1 MNSYEFLVNM
11 CFGPYLCRKVS
22 VDYTVGEHDDVELM
36 SVWTMRDLNGE
47 DEIGEDFT
55 DYLTDEGKA
64 YFQQLC
70 EQDWRD
76 RKQDEAEAYEDRHAY
91 IND

>member
-1 MNSYEFLVNM
+1 MRSYEFLTNM

-22 VDYTVGEHDDVELM
+22 VDYTVSGSEVLLM
-36 SVWTMRDLNGE
+36 SVWTMQDLDGE
-47 DEIGEDFT
+47 DRIGECIEE
-55 DYLTDEGKA
+55 YLTADGKD

-76 RKQDEAEAYEDRHAY
+76 RKQDEWELEQELRSF